1 MKIASLRVEIK
12 QLNLQENFSFF
23 AALFAR
29 LMETARLLKGDNGLG
44 SDAAGYGE
52 RI

>member
-1 MKIASLRVEIK
+1 MQIASLRVEIK
-12 QLNLQENFSFF
+12 QRNLQEKFFFF

-29 LMETARLLKGDNGLG
+29 LMENARLLKVHNWLG

-52 RI
+52 QI